1 MRQCAHLQL
10 PDDSSPQLSSD
21 RGKAAASRDAIISG
35 SSHVSCCFFF
45 FSWVVRALGEKL
57 TEGPGLLRPGQGRAE
72 DLGHIRLDIPLPG
85 KNYARNLLPSPQ
97 QGGHA
102 GPGVEYLECC
112 WDLLHPVN
120 TVFIY
125 ASFFFETTG

>member
-1 MRQCAHLQL
+1 MEA
-10 PDDSSPQLSSD
+10 P
-21 RGKAAASRDAIISG
+21 
-35 SSHVSCCFFF
+35 VYFFF
-45 FSWVVRALGEKL
+45 LGLLEGEADR
-57 TEGPGLLRPGQGRAE
+57 EGPRLLRPGQGRPE
-72 DLGHIRLDIPLPG
+72 DLGYIRLDIPLPG

-120 TVFIY
+120 TVLFMRL
-125 ASFFFETTG
+125 FF